1 MKNLV
6 GITML
11 SVALVKNGEAKTGT
25 NRNNYSQPLENFSWE

>member
-11 SVALVKNGEAKTGT
+11 FMALVKNGEAKAGAD
-25 NRNNYSQPLENFSWE
+25 RNNYSQPL